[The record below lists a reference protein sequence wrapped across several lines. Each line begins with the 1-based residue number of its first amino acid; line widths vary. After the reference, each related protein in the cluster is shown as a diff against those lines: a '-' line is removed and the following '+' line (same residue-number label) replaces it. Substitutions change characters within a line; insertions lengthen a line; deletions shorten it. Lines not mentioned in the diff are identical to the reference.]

1 MWHQEIVLLVDL
13 RWLFTRSP
21 FRDTIHFFLYEL
33 HRADNSL
40 HGKRNLITMKTET
53 TIIRI
58 DEDDA
63 MRDKDD
69 DDPPISIPFCNWYLI
84 YDERFKERSVIL
96 NKIEGHGLLV
106 RTDRYDVRDNWPI
119 LILFSRDHIGLSFFR
134 IKVNLWWI
142 TSTKTDCTWCIF
154 RVITSRD
161 SSKLPTSATQRPFV
175 KSRHN
180 TLGVWST
187 RQLHFPLFSHG
198 KLISIS

>member
-1 MWHQEIVLLVDL
+1 
-13 RWLFTRSP
+13 
-21 FRDTIHFFLYEL
+21 
-33 HRADNSL
+33 
-40 HGKRNLITMKTET
+40 MKTET

-142 TSTKTDCTWCIF
+142 TSTKTDCT
-154 RVITSRD
+154 
-161 SSKLPTSATQRPFV
+161 
-175 KSRHN
+175 
-180 TLGVWST
+180 
-187 RQLHFPLFSHG
+187 
-198 KLISIS
+198 

>member
-21 FRDTIHFFLYEL
+21 FRDTILFFLYEL

-96 NKIEGHGLLV
+96 NKIEWHGLLV
-106 RTDRYDVRDNWPI
+106 RRDCYDVRDNWPI
-119 LILFSRDHIGLSFFR
+119 LILLSRDHIGLSFFR

-161 SSKLPTSATQRPFV
+161 SSKQKPSKNAGPIKVR
-175 KSRHN
+175 
-180 TLGVWST
+180 
-187 RQLHFPLFSHG
+187 LHSICNGNVYFAFFSCA
-198 KLISIS
+198 

>member
-1 MWHQEIVLLVDL
+1 MAIN
-13 RWLFTRSP
+13 P
-21 FRDTIHFFLYEL
+21 FAIQGHYPFFLYEL

-84 YDERFKERSVIL
+84 YDECFKERSVIL

-106 RTDRYDVRDNWPI
+106 RTDRYDVRDNWPT
-119 LILFSRDHIGLSFFR
+119 LILFSRNHIDTF
-134 IKVNLWWI
+134 
-142 TSTKTDCTWCIF
+142 
-154 RVITSRD
+154 
-161 SSKLPTSATQRPFV
+161 
-175 KSRHN
+175 
-180 TLGVWST
+180 
-187 RQLHFPLFSHG
+187 
-198 KLISIS
+198 

>member
-69 DDPPISIPFCNWYLI
+69 DDPPISIPFYNWYLI

-96 NKIEGHGLLV
+96 NKIEWHGLLV
-106 RTDRYDVRDNWPI
+106 RRDCYDVRDNWPI
-119 LILFSRDHIGLSFFR
+119 LILLSRDHIGLSFFR

-161 SSKLPTSATQRPFV
+161 SSKQKPSKNAGPIKVR
-175 KSRHN
+175 
-180 TLGVWST
+180 
-187 RQLHFPLFSHG
+187 LHSICNGNVYFAFFSCA
-198 KLISIS
+198 

>member
-1 MWHQEIVLLVDL
+1 MVNLPCPPNPHTITIFKCHNVTSRDS
-13 RWLFTRSP
+13 FTCWPSMAIYP
-21 FRDTIHFFLYEL
+21 FAIQGHYSFFLYEL

-84 YDERFKERSVIL
+84 YDERFKERSAIL

-142 TSTKTDCTWCIF
+142 TSTKTDCT
-154 RVITSRD
+154 
-161 SSKLPTSATQRPFV
+161 
-175 KSRHN
+175 
-180 TLGVWST
+180 
-187 RQLHFPLFSHG
+187 
-198 KLISIS
+198 

>member
-1 MWHQEIVLLVDL
+1 MAIY
-13 RWLFTRSP
+13 P
-21 FRDTIHFFLYEL
+21 FAIQGHYSFFLYEL

-40 HGKRNLITMKTET
+40 HGKRNLITMKTER

-96 NKIEGHGLLV
+96 NKIEWHGLLV
-106 RTDRYDVRDNWPI
+106 RRDCYDVRDNWPI
-119 LILFSRDHIGLSFFR
+119 LILLSRDHIGLSFFR

-161 SSKLPTSATQRPFV
+161 SSKQKPSKNAGPIKVR
-175 KSRHN
+175 
-180 TLGVWST
+180 
-187 RQLHFPLFSHG
+187 LHSICNGNVYFAFFSCA
-198 KLISIS
+198 